1 LALIPIAYGGDCAWL
16 RGLSWFQGALTVKD
30 PGPITP
36 ATPALEV
43 ARLVGGTE
51 PILVQAGDSL
61 HRLAELAVQNPAC
74 RTLCVIDDDER
85 LIGLISV
92 TELLND
98 IFLKVVPEEFL
109 GEIQDVPGALR
120 YAEQIGAR
128 TAGDIMRPSLSV
140 AADDTIRQVFR
151 HLHQSALDGLPV
163 TDADGRVI
171 AYLDQLELLMAWI
184 AATGRGLLLQ
194 PPTSGP
200 TE

>member
-1 LALIPIAYGGDCAWL
+1 MDE
-16 RGLSWFQGALTVKD
+16 SE
-30 PGPITP
+30 PITP

-43 ARLVGGTE
+43 ARLLGGTE
-51 PILVQAGDSL
+51 PILVHADDSL
-61 HRLAELAVQNPAC
+61 HVLAERAVQNLAC
-74 RTLCVIDDDER
+74 RVLCVIDADER

-92 TELLND
+92 NELLND

-128 TAGDIMRPSLSV
+128 TAGDIMRAPVSV
-140 AADDTIRQVFR
+140 AADDTIRHVFR
-151 HLHQSALDGLPV
+151 RLHQSGLDGLPV

-184 AATGRGLLLQ
+184 EATGRELLLQ
-194 PPTSGP
+194 PPADRP
-200 TE
+200 PA